1 MASNRYTTY
10 GVIAMVIAF
19 AFAFAFAFAVSAQT
33 ADYNNAQMR
42 SSSSPYLR
50 QHATSPIDWLPYS
63 ESGLA
68 EARLANRLIF
78 LSIGY
83 ATCHWC
89 HVMTRES
96 FHDPAVAKV
105 LNNFYISIKMDRD
118 QHPEADSYYNQL
130 LELAGG
136 TSGWPLNG
144 ILLPDGTPVWL
155 GNYLTTD
162 RLITLLSA
170 FADHYDRRSD
180 DLKTQANIYRGVISI
195 LGDNR
200 SAKSSTHS
208 IETSQEARD
217 QLLAKQD
224 LIYGGVQGDRKFI
237 TTENIDLLWSAFD
250 ETADLRFKAAALKE
264 LDGMLNGQVY
274 DPLFGGF
281 FRYASARDWGTPHF
295 EKLLETQLDA
305 IQIFSEA
312 YERTD
317 IIRYKIVAE
326 DTVSF
331 IESQLQLEGTPAF
344 VTGINSEYLEQDGA
358 RYLLSDDQF
367 RAIKDA
373 FPNVRGAKYGQGWL
387 TSLVGDGFLELDG
400 LRKIYRDIVPDFTDP
415 PLRDE
420 KVMIAAN
427 ARMVQILK
435 AHASRTNNE
444 RAEQMSAALIKFL
457 CINGRADEGTVLRQ
471 IGLGATLPASAAE
484 ILALVQASRLMAVP
498 ASCEWLP
505 RQPDS
510 TTWKVHNPRNEY

>member
-1 MASNRYTTY
+1 MANSLHAAY
-10 GVIAMVIAF
+10 GVMVLLVAC
-19 AFAFAFAFAVSAQT
+19 AFAVSAQPRNH
-33 ADYNNAQMR
+33 YNPQLAN
-42 SSSSPYLR
+42 SSSPYLR
-50 QHATSPIDWLPYS
+50 QHATSPIAWLPYG

-68 EARLANRLIF
+68 AARAENRLIF

-89 HVMTRES
+89 HVMNRES
-96 FHDPAVAKV
+96 FQDPDVAKV
-105 LNNFYISIKMDRD
+105 LNNSYISVKMDRD

-136 TSGWPLNG
+136 TAGWPLNG

-162 RLITLLSA
+162 RLMTLLSA

-180 DLKTQANIYRGVISI
+180 DLETQANIYRGVISI
-195 LGDNR
+195 LGDNKR
-200 SAKSSTHS
+200 AESRTDR

-217 QLLAKQD
+217 QLLARQD

-237 TTENIDLLWSAFD
+237 NTENIDLLWSAFD

-264 LDGMLNGQVY
+264 LDGMLSGQVY

-317 IIRYKIVAE
+317 IVRYKIVAD

-331 IESQLQLEGTPAF
+331 LQSQLQLEGTPAF
-344 VTGINSEYLEQDGA
+344 VTGINSEYREQDGG
-358 RYLLSDDQF
+358 RYLLADAHF
-367 RAIKDA
+367 KAIKDA
-373 FPNVRGAKYGQGWL
+373 FPSIRGATYGQEWL
-387 TSLVGDGFLELDG
+387 TYLTEGGFVELDEF
-400 LRKIYRDIVPDFTDP
+400 RKIYRDVVPDFADP

-420 KVMIAAN
+420 KIMVAAN
-427 ARMVQILK
+427 AQAVQVLK
-435 AHASRTNNE
+435 SHSNRVNNE
-444 RAEQMSAALIKFL
+444 TAEHLSAELMTFL
-457 CINGRADEGTVLRQ
+457 CINGRDDEGNVLRQ
-471 IGLGATLPASAAE
+471 IGMGATLPASAAE
-484 ILALVQASRLMAVP
+484 KAALVHATKLMSNP
-498 ASCEWLP
+498 ASCEWLL
-505 RQPDS
+505 R
-510 TTWKVHNPRNEY
+510 